1 MQFKPSCYLCGAVY
15 GLCVNGKIMSAR
27 WIPEERDDLRV
38 VQGGGEEH
46 EIMSCMSEQHAI

>member
-1 MQFKPSCYLCGAVY
+1 MQFKPSCYLCGAAY
-15 GLCVNGKIMSAR
+15 GLCVNGKKCLQGGYT
-27 WIPEERDDLRV
+27 EERDDLRV